1 MKREIDFYY
10 FLSFITFYIIL
21 FLWYG
26 GYINNYEGTLSSSSP
41 EHSFG
46 EHGYVS
52 FVFKVILGFPFGLI
66 NWLNNDP
73 LNIVY
78 YFIGA
83 LFYSYVFYKFYYK
96 TLSKLLWVMLLL
108 NVMAA
113 IFLLAFFAEN
123 PLIIPTE

>member
-1 MKREIDFYY
+1 MKKEIDFYY

-26 GYINNYEGTLSSSSP
+26 GYINNYEGTLSPSSP
-41 EHSFG
+41 GHSFG
-46 EHGYVS
+46 EQGYIS
-52 FVFKVILGFPFGLI
+52 FVFKVILGFPLGII